1 MSSRGAASAFQSA
14 WELRG
19 RAIRSVDNGGLGQQL
34 SPVSTGEE
42 GSSTGPLARWVT
54 RIPTALAQWLWIGPV
69 LGAVVVAGM
78 GVWVRDR
85 VERAMKTELASQLR
99 TVLNADVAA
108 LRLWYAE
115 KQSDAKSIAADAR
128 IQQAVADLAAL
139 AKQPDATVSTLA
151 QSAPAT
157 TIWIHL
163 SPFVENQGYLDYVVV
178 GKDRR
183 ILAAPHRGLVG
194 RRAPESYDRFLT
206 AALGGQ
212 VIVSRPFPGE
222 LPAREAKAGEGIVR
236 PTMFVAAPMLATN
249 GTVLAVIA
257 LRMQPQNEFSRMVS
271 VGRIGETGEAYAF
284 DRQGVVLTAGRFDRE
299 LRGLR
304 LIPNRRGVTAI
315 LNLRLLDPGVDLRSL
330 NRPWKPRGRL
340 PLTRMAASATQGRAG
355 FDVRGYR
362 DFRGVPVVG
371 AWTWLDDYDLGL
383 ATEVPIEEAF
393 QPLYVLRRTFL
404 VLIALLVLSSAIT
417 FAFSLSVERLQ
428 AAARQSVLRARR
440 LGQYV
445 LLQEIGRGANG
456 MVYRARHALL
466 RRPVAIKLLSPE
478 TTNEATAAGFEHEV
492 QMTSQLTHPNT
503 VAVYDYGRTPEGV
516 FYYAMEYLSGID
528 LDRLVRQ
535 FGPQPEGRVI
545 HLLRQV
551 CGSLAEAHGNGLI
564 HRDIKPANILL
575 TCRGA
580 LCDVVKVLDFG
591 LVKAMQNAPPNAA
604 ANAVV
609 GTPRFMSPEAIRAP
623 EDVDARSDIFSVG
636 AVGYWLLT
644 GQPLFDADQL
654 DDLLA
659 RQAQADPPA
668 PSARLGRPVS
678 ADLEALVLRCL
689 AKSREDR
696 PQSARELDEALAGCA
711 AAGAWTVR
719 DAELWWQVNR
729 ASVEAA
735 PVSPMSEKTLVI
747 ERNSGDGAGSG

>member
-1 MSSRGAASAFQSA
+1 M
-14 WELRG
+14 
-19 RAIRSVDNGGLGQQL
+19 
-34 SPVSTGEE
+34 
-42 GSSTGPLARWVT
+42 
-54 RIPTALAQWLWIGPV
+54 

-85 VERAMKTELASQLR
+85 VERAMTTELASQLR

-108 LRLWYAE
+108 LQLWYAE

-128 IQQAVADLAAL
+128 IQQAVSDLMAL
-139 AKQPDATVSTLA
+139 AQQPGISATALA

-163 SPFVENQGYLDYVVV
+163 SPLVENQGYVDYVVV

-183 ILAAPHRGLVG
+183 ILASLRRGLIG
-194 RRAPESYDRFLT
+194 GQAPKSYDRFLT
-206 AALGGQ
+206 AALGGR
-212 VIVSRPFPGE
+212 VIVSRPFPSE
-222 LPAREAKAGEGIVR
+222 LPTRGAMAGEAVVR
-236 PTMFVAAPMLATN
+236 PTMFVAAPVLATN

-284 DRQGVVLTAGRFDRE
+284 DRRGLVLTSSRSTFDRE

-304 LIPNRRGVTAI
+304 LIPNRRGATAI
-315 LNLRLLDPGVDLRSL
+315 LNLKLLDPGVDLRSL
-330 NRPWKPRGRL
+330 NHPWKPRGGL
-340 PLTRMAASATQGRAG
+340 PLTRMAASATQGETG
-355 FDVRGYR
+355 YDVRGYR

-371 AWTWLDDYDLGL
+371 AWTWLDDYELGL

-404 VLIALLVLSSAIT
+404 VLIALLVLSGAIT

-428 AAARQSVLRARR
+428 AAARNSVLRARR

-445 LLQEIGRGANG
+445 LVQEIGRGANG
-456 MVYRARHALL
+456 MVYSARHALL
-466 RRPVAIKLLSPE
+466 RRPVAVKLLSPE

-580 LCDVVKVLDFG
+580 MSDVVKVLDFG
-591 LVKAMQNAPPNAA
+591 LVKATHQAPTGAA
-604 ANAVV
+604 VSAVV

-623 EDVDARSDIFSVG
+623 QDVDARSDIFSVG

-659 RQAQADPPA
+659 RQAEADPPT

-678 ADLEALVLRCL
+678 ADLEALILRCL
-689 AKSREDR
+689 AKSRAQR
-696 PQSARELDEALAGCA
+696 LQSARELDEALAECA
-711 AAGAWTVR
+711 AAGTWTAR
-719 DAELWWQVNR
+719 DAELWWRVNGI
-729 ASVEAA
+729 SVEAA
-735 PVSPMSEKTLVI
+735 PASPMPEKTLVI
-747 ERNSGDGAGSG
+747 ERPSGDGAANGQAGAMQ